1 MQLLRPIAFLLG
13 LATAG
18 LASAAPADLG
28 TWNTAGDV
36 VVDSATA
43 VRLTTAAVESGETP
57 LGSGSAL
64 QFYEL
69 EPALQLAPGA
79 LPADSFEGSGL
90 FLRFDHGQPLQ
101 VSFDWTL
108 TTTGFD
114 ADYRDRG
121 FVALGGQLIAPL
133 GQAQA
138 TPVSG
143 RFSLLLQPGSHALA
157 FGVLDVNAVDGVSTL
172 SIGQFSVSAVPEPGT
187 WALWLAGASGLLAW
201 RRRASTRR

>member
-1 MQLLRPIAFLLG
+1 MHLLRPIPFLFG

-43 VRLTTAAVESGETP
+43 VRLSTAAVESGEMP

-69 EPALQLAPGA
+69 EPALQLQPGA

-90 FLRFDHGQPLQ
+90 FLHFDPVQPLR

-108 TTTGFD
+108 STTGFD

-121 FVALGGQLIAPL
+121 FVALDGQLIDAL
-133 GQAQA
+133 GEAQA
-138 TPVSG
+138 APVAG

-172 SIGQFSVSAVPEPGT
+172 SIDHFSVSAVPEPGT

-201 RRRASTRR
+201 RRRPTQPR